1 MSMRQLKITKQITS
15 RDDISFNK
23 YLNEISPISGITA
36 DEEVELAKLIQE
48 NDQEALNKMVKANLR
63 FVISVAKQYHI
74 KSLALSDL
82 VSAGNEGLII
92 AAKRFDPSKGFK
104 FISYAVWW
112 IRQSI
117 LKYINENGK
126 QIKLPL
132 NKIAD
137 LNKIKNATSVLEQ
150 IHERAPS
157 LEEVAEYLSEKQGNK
172 SYTMDEISFILTAS
186 SSPLS
191 LDMPVNEDS
200 TTYLV
205 DLIKSDII
213 RDSDAELIE
222 EDLKSVINKMLDV
235 KLTPKEKEILVAFFG
250 LNNVT
255 PRSLDEIGISLD
267 LTRERVRQIK
277 EKALRKLKYTTKTK
291 EVKEYL

>member
-1 MSMRQLKITKQITS
+1 MRQLKITKQITS
-15 RDDISFNK
+15 RDDVSFSK

-36 DEEVELAKLIQE
+36 DEEVELSKLIQE

-74 KSLALSDL
+74 KSLSLSDL

-126 QIKLPL
+126 QIRMPL

-150 IHERAPS
+150 IHERSPS
-157 LEEVAEYLSEKQGNK
+157 LKRSTRFRQSL
-172 SYTMDEISFILTAS
+172 EIKPS
-186 SSPLS
+186 SATGAVRGVPS
-191 LDMPVNEDS
+191 
-200 TTYLV
+200 
-205 DLIKSDII
+205 
-213 RDSDAELIE
+213 
-222 EDLKSVINKMLDV
+222 
-235 KLTPKEKEILVAFFG
+235 
-250 LNNVT
+250 T
-255 PRSLDEIGISLD
+255 PRSSRP
-267 LTRERVRQIK
+267 TR
-277 EKALRKLKYTTKTK
+277 TKQN
-291 EVKEYL
+291 EN

>member
-15 RDDISFNK
+15 RDDVSFNK

-48 NDQEALNKMVKANLR
+48 NDQMALHKMVKANLR

-74 KSLALSDL
+74 KSLSLSDL
-82 VSAGNEGLII
+82 VSAGNEGLIV

-132 NKIAD
+132 NKIGD

-150 IHERAPS
+150 KYERSPS
-157 LEEVAEYLSEKQGNK
+157 LEEIAEYLSEKQGNK
-172 SYTMDEISFILTAS
+172 DYTMDEISFILTAA

-200 TTYLV
+200 TTYLI
-205 DLIKSDII
+205 DLIKSDVI
-213 RDSDAELIE
+213 RESDAELID
-222 EDLKSVINKMLDV
+222 EDLKSVINTMLDV
-235 KLTPKEKEILVAFFG
+235 KLTPKEKEIVVSFFG
-250 LNNVT
+250 LNNAT
-255 PRSLDEIGISLD
+255 PRSLDEIGTSMD

-277 EKALRKLKYTTKTK
+277 EKALRKLKYNTKAK
-291 EVKEYL
+291 EIKEYL

>member
-1 MSMRQLKITKQITS
+1 MRQLKITKQITS
-15 RDDISFNK
+15 RDDVSFSK

-36 DEEVELAKLIQE
+36 EEEVELSKLIQE

-74 KSLALSDL
+74 KSLSLSDL

-132 NKIAD
+132 NKIGD
-137 LNKIKNATSVLEQ
+137 LNKIKNATSILEQ

-157 LEEVAEYLSEKQGNK
+157 LEEIAEYLSEKQGNK
-172 SYTMDEISFILTAS
+172 TYTMDEISFILTAS
-186 SSPLS
+186 SAPLS

-213 RDSDAELIE
+213 KDSDAELVK
-222 EDLKSVINKMLDV
+222 EDLKSVINKMMDV
-235 KLTPKEKEILVAFFG
+235 RLTPKEKEVLVAFFG
-250 LNNVT
+250 LNNVA
-255 PRSLDEIGISLD
+255 PRSLDEIGTSID

-291 EVKEYL
+291 EIKEYL

>member
-1 MSMRQLKITKQITS
+1 MRQLKITKQITS
-15 RDDISFNK
+15 RDEFSFNK
-23 YLNEISPISGITA
+23 YLNEISSISGITA
-36 DEEVELAKLIQE
+36 EEEVELSKLIQE
-48 NDQEALNKMVKANLR
+48 NDNDALKKMVNANLR

-74 KSLALSDL
+74 RSLSLSDL

-126 QIKLPL
+126 QIRMPL

-137 LNKIKNATSVLEQ
+137 LNKIKNATSALEQ
-150 IHERAPS
+150 IHERSPS
-157 LEEVAEYLSEKQGNK
+157 LEEIADYLSQNQNNK
-172 SYTMDEISFILTAS
+172 DYSMDEISFILSAS
-186 SSPLS
+186 ATPLS
-191 LDMPVNEDS
+191 LDMPVNEDNS
-200 TTYLV
+200 TYLI

-213 RDSDAELIE
+213 RESDADLID
-222 EDLKSVINKMLDV
+222 EDLKGVINRMLDV
-235 KLTPKEKEILVAFFG
+235 KLTPKEKEIIVSFFG
-250 LNNVT
+250 LNEST
-255 PRSLDEIGISLD
+255 PRSLDEIGISME

-277 EKALRKLKYTTKTK
+277 EKALRKLKHNTKTR
-291 EVKEYL
+291 EIKEYM

>member
-1 MSMRQLKITKQITS
+1 MRQLKITKQITS
-15 RDDISFNK
+15 RDDVSFSK

-36 DEEVELAKLIQE
+36 DEEVELSKLIQE

-74 KSLALSDL
+74 KSLSLSDL

-126 QIKLPL
+126 QIRMPL

-150 IHERAPS
+150 IHERSPS
-157 LEEVAEYLSEKQGNK
+157 LEEIAEYLSETQGGKNY
-172 SYTMDEISFILTAS
+172 SMNEISFILSAS
-186 SSPLS
+186 TTPAS

-205 DLIKSDII
+205 DLIRSDII
-213 RDSDAELIE
+213 RDSDADLID
-222 EDLKSVINKMLDV
+222 EDLKNVINKMLDI
-235 KLTPKEKEILVAFFG
+235 KLTPKEKQILVEFFG
-250 LNNVT
+250 LNGVA
-255 PRSLDEIGISLD
+255 PKSLDEIGISLE

-277 EKALRKLKYTTKTK
+277 EKALRKLKYNTKTK
-291 EVKEYL
+291 EIKEYL